1 MGASQI
7 FERPSQITCM
17 RGASTLSTWHLVTK
31 SANLTDTWVMI
42 IMRVRGRMGRK
53 VRGRER
59 EVSG

>member
-1 MGASQI
+1 M
-7 FERPSQITCM
+7 
-17 RGASTLSTWHLVTK
+17 STWHLVTK
-31 SANLTDTWVMI
+31 SVNLTDTWVMI